1 MSSSQYA
8 VNSML
13 RAPYIVC
20 SFQWILNVLGQYFLV
35 CLYCYVMHCSNV
47 FLSVRLS
54 DPPAVEPVWQEVR
67 QGLGR
72 PVSMNCRVLRAHPS
86 RVLRYEWR
94 LGSRLLHA
102 GTFDSR
108 DDTDYSVRSLA
119 REGYGEYTCDVINE
133 VGPGRCTFLVTGET
147 PPTLHH
153 MTQGL
158 MMTDSCFT
166 ERW

>member
-1 MSSSQYA
+1 MIYFILYTRLHH
-8 VNSML
+8 SML
-13 RAPYIVC
+13 REPYIQC
-20 SFQWILNVLGQYFLV
+20 ALSSGPSMLCDAL
-35 CLYCYVMHCSNV
+35 
-47 FLSVRLS
+47 LSVRLS

-72 PVSMNCRVLRAHPS
+72 SVSMNCRVLRAHPS

-102 GTFDSR
+102 GTLDSR
-108 DDTDYSVRSLA
+108 DDTEYSVRNLA

-158 MMTDSCFT
+158 MMTDSWFT
-166 ERW
+166 KRC